1 MSKLV
6 SYYPYLCVFINLFIN
21 LLTLTEMAK
30 LISVSAWVTPLEG
43 ELAATAQVLINVDR
57 IQGVKASPSGGAF
70 SIPTV
75 QTAIDYT
82 YNQANNWQNGS
93 YFVTE
98 AVSAILAAASA

>member
-6 SYYPYLCVFINLFIN
+6 SYYAYLCVFINLFIN

>member
-1 MSKLV
+1 
-6 SYYPYLCVFINLFIN
+6 
-21 LLTLTEMAK
+21 MAK

-57 IQGVKASPSGGAF
+57 IQGVKAAASAF
-70 SIPTV
+70 NIPTIASV
-75 QTAIDYT
+75 IDYT

-93 YFVTE
+93 YYVTQ

>member
-1 MSKLV
+1 MSKLL
-6 SYYPYLCVFINLFIN
+6 SYYAYLCVFINLFIN
-21 LLTLTEMAK
+21 KLTLTEMAK

-70 SIPTV
+70 AIPTV

-82 YNQANNWQNGS
+82 YNQANQWQNGS
-93 YFVTE
+93 YFVTQ

>member
-1 MSKLV
+1 
-6 SYYPYLCVFINLFIN
+6 
-21 LLTLTEMAK
+21 MAK

-57 IQGVKASPSGGAF
+57 IQGVKAAPSAF
-70 SIPTV
+70 NIATIASE
-75 QTAIDYT
+75 IDYT

-93 YFVTE
+93 YFVTQ

>member
-1 MSKLV
+1 
-6 SYYPYLCVFINLFIN
+6 
-21 LLTLTEMAK
+21 MAK

-57 IQGVKASPSGGAF
+57 IQGVKAAPSAF
-70 SIPTV
+70 SIPTI
-75 QTAIDYT
+75 ASEIDYT

-93 YFVTE
+93 YYVTQ

>member
-1 MSKLV
+1 
-6 SYYPYLCVFINLFIN
+6 
-21 LLTLTEMAK
+21 MAK

-70 SIPTV
+70 NIATINSE
-75 QTAIDYT
+75 IDYT
-82 YNQANNWQNGS
+82 YNTANNWQNGS
-93 YFVTE
+93 YFVTQ

>member
-1 MSKLV
+1 
-6 SYYPYLCVFINLFIN
+6 
-21 LLTLTEMAK
+21 MAK

-57 IQGVKASPSGGAF
+57 IQGVKAAASAF
-70 SIPTV
+70 NIPTIAS
-75 QTAIDYT
+75 AIDYT

-93 YFVTE
+93 YYVTQ

>member
-6 SYYPYLCVFINLFIN
+6 SYYAYLCVFINLFIN
-21 LLTLTEMAK
+21 LLILTEMAK

-57 IQGVKASPSGGAF
+57 IQGVKASPSGGSYNIATIN
-70 SIPTV
+70 SE
-75 QTAIDYT
+75 IDYT

-93 YFVTE
+93 YFVTQ